1 MNHSIK
7 FRNRFK
13 NRRWLVNKEMIQNL
27 SIENFKS
34 IKEVNLKCSRVNVLI
49 GKPNTGKSNIL
60 EALGLFTSVR
70 YLEFTSDNKS
80 FSKDILRYD
89 HLMNLFLDNNVED
102 RIKVTVDSSTLE
114 ISMKREIYYIDL
126 QNMIVEEGFINIHSN
141 ETYLDDDKRNIYD
154 DFFPSIKFYRFKQ
167 QDAFMKSQ
175 TEFFYPPIGK
185 NLVAL
190 LKTNPKIRAKIS
202 NILEPYGYNLYLRQ
216 AEKTV
221 EIVKLDT
228 DLFIG
233 FSLHMTAETIQRLI
247 FLLSIILSNEKSTIV
262 LEEPETHLFPYYTKY
277 IAELIGKN
285 RKNNQYFI
293 STHNPYFLCS
303 LIEKTKIEDISIFV
317 VDYQKYETRIKKMK
331 KDNLKTLLEDEDPF
345 FNLNKYFE

>member
-1 MNHSIK
+1 
-7 FRNRFK
+7 
-13 NRRWLVNKEMIQNL
+13 MIQDL

-34 IKEVNLKCSRVNVLI
+34 VKEVNLKCSRVNVLI

-70 YLEFTSDNKS
+70 YQKFTSDNKN

-89 HLMNLFLDNNVED
+89 HLMNLFLDNNVAG
-102 RIKVTVDSSTLE
+102 RIKITVDLNSLE
-114 ISMKREIYYIDL
+114 IFMKRDIIYMNL
-126 QNMIVEEGFINIHSN
+126 QNMIDKKGFIELHSN
-141 ETYLDDDKRNIYD
+141 ELYIDESRIRIYD
-154 DFFPSIKFYRFKQ
+154 DFFPPIKFYRFKQ
-167 QDAFMKSQ
+167 QNAFNKNQ
-175 TEFFYPPIGK
+175 TEFFYPPIGQ

-190 LKTNPKIRAKIS
+190 LKANQKIRTKIS

-216 AEKTV
+216 AEKTI

-262 LEEPETHLFPYYTKY
+262 FEEPETHLFPYYTKY
-277 IAELIGKN
+277 IAELIAKD

-293 STHNPYFLCS
+293 STHNPYLLYS
-303 LIEKTKIEDISIFV
+303 LIEKTKIEDLSIFV

-331 KDNLKTLLEDEDPF
+331 KDNLKTLLVEEDPF